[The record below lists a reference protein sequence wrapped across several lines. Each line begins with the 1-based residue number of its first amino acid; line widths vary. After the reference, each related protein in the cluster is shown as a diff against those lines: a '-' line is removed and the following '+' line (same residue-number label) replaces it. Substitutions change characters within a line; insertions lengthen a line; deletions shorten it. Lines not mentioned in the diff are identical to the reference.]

1 MQNESLPKNFE
12 RGIEEKNIDS
22 VFEEKF
28 NRKSA
33 EKDAEEAISAIYES
47 SEKDFVQPV
56 MPEGMEEN
64 VSSED
69 AIPNTG
75 DVVADVKDIMKGSSL
90 AEISDRIEKYS
101 QEYRKK

>member
-12 RGIEEKNIDS
+12 RGIEEKNLDS

-33 EKDAEEAISAIYES
+33 EKDVEEAISAIYES
-47 SEKDFVQPV
+47 SENDFVQPV
-56 MPEGMEEN
+56 MPEEMEKN

-69 AIPNTG
+69 VIPNTG